1 MSITWKKYQRTH
13 TTRLRGDIHLMRSP
27 NTSEVSS
34 PLDPFAVEQP
44 PCALGRK
51 EGGREGARKKK
62 KGCNEFIRSGGA
74 CCRKEERSNGGGRQ
88 GAEAVESKFA
98 FLWAARSGTEKGG
111 RGESHLK
118 ALKGVKARRHFRRE
132 FFPNFSRKLKF
143 CEDFNPAATRRAL
156 KLHFSASAART

>member
-1 MSITWKKYQRTH
+1 
-13 TTRLRGDIHLMRSP
+13 MRWEERREGGKGRERKRKVATNS
-27 NTSEVSS
+27 
-34 PLDPFAVEQP
+34 
-44 PCALGRK
+44 LGRVAHVV
-51 EGGREGARKKK
+51 ERKKEVM
-62 KGCNEFIRSGGA
+62 GE
-74 CCRKEERSNGGGRQ
+74 